1 MAHLIT
7 ADAKF
12 KVAAVANLATSGGW
26 TPVEVN
32 ATGFDRACFVVQ
44 RGSQTGASKNAL
56 RTSLYHAGTTAVT
69 YALASGTLGTM
80 ANTTSNKAYQLEF
93 SVNATK
99 PFLKL
104 YGTGGGTGHLQ
115 WPVLLWLFCIG
126 EVVRFLRPRMSPL
139 SWPNLQR

>member
-1 MAHLIT
+1 MSHLIT

-12 KVAAVANLATSGGW
+12 KVAAVANLATAGGW
-26 TPVEVN
+26 TPVEID

-44 RGSQTGASKNAL
+44 RGSQTGATKNTL
-56 RTSLYHAGTTAVT
+56 RTSLYHAGTTAGT

-93 SVNATK
+93 SINASK

-104 YGTGGGTGHLQ
+104 YGTGGGTGTATMACAAVAILYRGSRALPPTQ
-115 WPVLLWLFCIG
+115 DVTVKLA
-126 EVVRFLRPRMSPL
+126 
-139 SWPNLQR
+139 